1 MSMDSD
7 LLRLG
12 KIIERLTTDKAL
24 LDEAKAIVRR
34 IADAQAR
41 ESTTTEW
48 WATYGPDKPV
58 SNSSRRIIDFV
69 VVNGEATKEELANHL
84 GVEEETAYRY
94 VSRADDQLLDRGGKA
109 TISFDGTGVA
119 RTATTSIVVSHI
131 PPLER

>member
-1 MSMDSD
+1 MSIEAD
-7 LLRLG
+7 LRRLG
-12 KIIERLTTDKAL
+12 AILERLAGEQKL
-24 LDEAKAIVRR
+24 RDEAKAIVCRM
-34 IADAQAR
+34 ITAQAR

-48 WATYGPDKPV
+48 WATYGPNKPV

-69 VVNGEATKEELANHL
+69 VINGEATKEELATHL

-119 RTATTSIVVSHI
+119 RTAITSIIVSNI
-131 PPLER
+131 PPRKR